1 MISRTAE
8 YAFQALAFLT
18 KHEPGAVT
26 TREIADATGLPADY
40 LSKILRSLRKHGIL
54 VAHRGIGGGFALARP
69 ASSISVLDVL
79 NGLGEKLPFIHEC
92 PMGKPGHTDVC
103 RVHGAINEAV
113 LQIQHRF
120 SDLSLEDLAVDM
132 ENSPESADAEFMSV
146 LNTPRN
152 SR

>member
-92 PMGKPGHTDVC
+92 PMGRPGHTDVC

-113 LQIQHRF
+113 LQIQRRF

-132 ENSPESADAEFMSV
+132 DGGGSASDVDFVEFLNAPRAE
-146 LNTPRN
+146 R
-152 SR
+152 